1 MSQAVLIRSGSGF
14 KTFIHII
21 ANPGD
26 TVNITGPKGIVD
38 SLNIDS
44 TGTAEYLVRKKGTWI
59 FVGVATG
66 VRVTLNALSRKEA
79 YIANVSFSSVLRI
92 LGNAN
97 DKVTVSGP
105 SGYNKVITISSSG
118 VYNLTVILPGTY
130 TATGAESAVT
140 ASANVT
146 ATGKIYD
153 LIVSFS
159 ATVVVTT
166 NPSVTVTLKN
176 TSGTTVQYSAVAT
189 TAGVA
194 TITVKRKGGY
204 NISSTAVSSNTV
216 SSTNSVTSVTA
227 SDNGGKYTA
236 IFVKVSNCTSIVAG
250 QYSSEYAYVYWN
262 LASTTYYSGM
272 NVRYKIGGYPSTTSD
287 GTLSGRGTGSA
298 RNINASNMNR
308 LSFGTNKLT
317 PGTTYY
323 FRGWPYVTINGTD
336 YYGTS
341 RTATVAFKTTAF
353 TGKTFTSSTT
363 WTVPEGVR
371 SLSVCCVGGGGGGGV
386 GMFSENMSGCGG
398 GGGYVAYGSY
408 NVIPGQV
415 VTISIGQ
422 GGAAQA
428 SNYSERQS
436 YPYAGKIG
444 GAGGATIFIP
454 QGQTALTGNGGEGGG
469 VAYAS
474 AFQPRGGNGGSG
486 GGAGK
491 FTIVRDETN
500 YPSTGSADGGSNGG
514 SGGTMRVSNYGYECS
529 GGSGQGGANGTSF
542 NGVTYSGGGGGGR
555 LGKGGAGGGGNGGTQ
570 INSAAGSGT
579 NGTGGGGG
587 GAFAMTGS
595 IASSFW
601 VDSGAGGTG
610 ICIVNA
616 A

>member
-38 SLNIDS
+38 SVSIGS
-44 TGTAEYLVRKKGTWI
+44 TGTLDYLVRKKGSWE

-66 VRVTLNALSRKEA
+66 VRVTLNVLSRKET
-79 YIANVSFSSVLRI
+79 YIANVSFSSTLRI

-97 DKVTVSGP
+97 DRVAISGP
-105 SGYNKVITISSSG
+105 SNFNTTVTIPASGIYNQV
-118 VYNLTVILPGTY
+118 VILPGTY
-130 TATGAESAVT
+130 TATGAESAISTSVN
-140 ASANVT
+140 AT
-146 ATGKIYD
+146 ATGQTYD
-153 LIVSFS
+153 LVVSFS
-159 ATVVVTT
+159 ATVTVTT

-176 TSGTTVQYSAVAT
+176 TSGTTVQYSANAT
-189 TAGVA
+189 AAGVA

-204 NISSTAVSSNTV
+204 IISSTAATSNTV

-227 SDNGGKYTA
+227 SNSGGKYTA

-250 QYSSEYAYVYWN
+250 QYNSNTAYVYWN
-262 LASTTYYSGM
+262 LASTTYYTGM
-272 NVRYKIGGYPSTTSD
+272 RVQYKIGGYPSSVSD
-287 GTLSGRGTGSA
+287 GTNIGHGTGSA
-298 RNINASNMNR
+298 RNINASNLNR
-308 LSFGTNKLT
+308 LSFQTGALSI
-317 PGTTYY
+317 GTTYY
-323 FRGWPYVTINGTD
+323 FTGWPFVRINNVD

-341 RTATVAFKTTAF
+341 RTSYVTMKTTAF
-353 TGKTFTSSTT
+353 TGKIFTSSTT
-363 WTVPEGVR
+363 WTIPDGVR

-386 GMFSENMSGCGG
+386 GMVSANMSGCGG
-398 GGGYVAYGSY
+398 GGGYVAYASY

-415 VTISIGQ
+415 ATISIGH

-444 GAGGATIFIP
+444 GSGGATTFAMS
-454 QGQTALTGNGGEGGG
+454 GQTTLSGNGGEGGG
-469 VAYAS
+469 VAYAT

-486 GGAGK
+486 GGAGA
-491 FTIVRDETN
+491 FTTTDSDFN
-500 YPSTGSADGGSNGG
+500 YPSTNAGAGGTNGSAGGS
-514 SGGTMRVSNYGYECS
+514 TSNKFYTCS
-529 GGSGQGGANGTSF
+529 GGAGQGGANGTSF
-542 NGVTYSGGGGGGR
+542 NGVAYSGGGGGGR
-555 LGKGGAGGGGNGGTQ
+555 GGAGGSGGGGAGGNK

-579 NGTGGGGG
+579 GGTGGGGG

-595 IASSFW
+595 SASSFW

-610 ICIVNA
+610 VCIVNA

>member
-26 TVNITGPKGIVD
+26 TVNIIGPKGIVD

-44 TGTAEYLVRKKGTWI
+44 TGTTEYLVRKKGTWI

-66 VRVTLNALSRKEA
+66 VRVTLNVLSRKEA
-79 YIANVSFSSVLRI
+79 YIANVSFSSVLKI
-92 LGNAN
+92 SGNAN

-105 SGYNKVITISSSG
+105 SGYNKVITIPTSG

-130 TATGAESAVT
+130 AATGAESAVT
-140 ASANVT
+140 ASANAT
-146 ATGKIYD
+146 ATGKTYD

-204 NISSTAVSSNTV
+204 NISSNAVATNTV

-227 SDNGGKYTA
+227 SNSGGRYTA

-250 QYSSEYAYVYWN
+250 QYNSNTAYVYWN
-262 LASTTYYSGM
+262 LASTTYYTGM
-272 NVRYKIGGYPSTTSD
+272 RVQYKIGGYPSSVTD
-287 GTLSGRGTGSA
+287 GTNLGHSSGSA
-298 RNINASNMNR
+298 RNINASNMNK
-308 LSFGTNKLT
+308 LSFQTGALSIN
-317 PGTTYY
+317 TTYY
-323 FRGWPYVTINGTD
+323 FTGWPYVRINGTD

-341 RTATVAFKTTAF
+341 RTSYVTMKTTAF

-363 WTVPEGVR
+363 WTIPEGVR

-386 GMFSENMSGCGG
+386 AMISANMSGCGG

-408 NVIPGQV
+408 NVIPGQT
-415 VTISIGQ
+415 VTISIGE
-422 GGAAQA
+422 GGAAKA
-428 SNYSERQS
+428 TNYNRRREYQ
-436 YPYAGKIG
+436 YLGDIG
-444 GAGGATIFIP
+444 GAGGSTIFAP

-469 VAYAS
+469 VAYAT

-486 GGAGK
+486 GGAGR
-491 FTIVRDETN
+491 FNTYRDEFDHW
-500 YPSTGSADGGSNGG
+500 TGAAGNGGSNGG
-514 SGGTMRVSNYGYECS
+514 A
-529 GGSGQGGANGTSF
+529 GGSTSNVYYTCPGGAGQGGANGTSF
-542 NGVTYSGGGGGGR
+542 NNVTYSGGGGGGR
-555 LGKGGAGGGGNGGTQ
+555 GGAGGAGGGGAGGSS
-570 INSAAGSGT
+570 NRAAAGSGT

-587 GAFAMTGS
+587 GAHPIIGS
-595 IASSFW
+595 SESSDW
-601 VDSGAGGTG
+601 SDSGAGGKG